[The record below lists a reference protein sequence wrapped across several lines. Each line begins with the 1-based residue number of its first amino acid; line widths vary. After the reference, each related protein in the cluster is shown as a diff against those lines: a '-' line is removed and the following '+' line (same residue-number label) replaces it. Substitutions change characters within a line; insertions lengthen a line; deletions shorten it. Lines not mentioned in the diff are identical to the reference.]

1 MSLGTTISRLR
12 AGKGL
17 SQEELANALGVS
29 RQSISKWETDSSVP
43 ELDKLVRL
51 SDMFGVSL
59 DQLVRQEGGGPEA
72 GQGEEVPPAAPTAA
86 PGRPYKT
93 AGIVLLCM
101 GFVVFLLFSLLGAG
115 ILGGLICGSPALI
128 CGLICLTVRRRAG
141 LWCGWVVYLLADT
154 YFRYAAGLNWRLI
167 RFTLIYEP
175 QWNYVRLAMAWAQF
189 LGMILLVA
197 CTVFSFRKFRLEL
210 TGRKKTL
217 FFCGWAVLI
226 CSSVVAAL
234 WLKETMMYA
243 FLLTAWDD
251 VRLALLTAL
260 LTAAFCAR
268 RTKREKT

>member
-12 AGKGL
+12 AGRGF

-29 RQSISKWETDSSVP
+29 RQSVSKWETDSSVP

-59 DQLVRQEGGGPEA
+59 DQLVREEGGGSEA
-72 GQGEEVPPAAPTAA
+72 GQGGEAPPAA

-93 AGIVLLCM
+93 AGVVLLCM
-101 GFVVFLLFSLLGAG
+101 GFVVFLLFSLLGVG
-115 ILGGLICGSPALI
+115 ILGGLIYGSPALI

-141 LWCGWVVYLLADT
+141 LWCGWVVYLLADA

-167 RFTLIYEP
+167 RVTLIYEP

-189 LGMILLVA
+189 LGMILLAA
-197 CTVFSFRKFRLEL
+197 CTVFSFRKFQLEL
-210 TGRKKTL
+210 TGRKKIL

-243 FLLTAWDD
+243 FFLTTWDD
-251 VRLALLTAL
+251 ARLALLTAL
-260 LTAAFCAR
+260 LTAAFCAW